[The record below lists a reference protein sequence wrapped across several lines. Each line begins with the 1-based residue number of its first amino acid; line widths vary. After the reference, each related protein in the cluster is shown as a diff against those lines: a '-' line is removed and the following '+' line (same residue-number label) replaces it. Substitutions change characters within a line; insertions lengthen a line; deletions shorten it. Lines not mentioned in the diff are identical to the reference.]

1 MSNTVYTALRRR
13 RMRRLLLS
21 LAPLMSLIW
30 FGAAAAAANP
40 DYVGVDR
47 CAQCHQREAEL
58 WRGSHHDLAMTDAS
72 DQTVLGDFDNAEFSA
87 HGVTSRFYR
96 KDNAFRVRTDG
107 PDGKLHDY
115 TIRYTFGWYPLQ
127 QYLIEFPNGR
137 LQSLGIAW
145 DTRPEEQGGQRW
157 FHLYPDEAMAYTHA
171 LHWTGR
177 EQTWNYQCAECHST
191 NLEKNYDLAT
201 DSYQTTWSEIDVACE
216 ACHGP
221 GSKHA
226 TWAEAVNKGAAD
238 DSNATKGLMIDLA
251 DRDGASW
258 SADPRTGKPR
268 RSKARASHTQ
278 IELCAR
284 CHSRRGQ
291 IWADYE
297 YGKPLYNTH
306 RLALLDEHLYF
317 PDGQIKDEV
326 YVYGSFVQSRMYAAG
341 VTCKDCHE
349 PHSLKLRAEGN
360 QVCATCHLPSR
371 YDTTAHHHHPEES
384 LSSAC
389 SACHMPQR
397 NYMVIDA
404 RADHSLRV
412 PRPDLSEALGT
423 PNACNACH
431 ADKPAAW
438 AAQALERWYPD
449 SRHRGP
455 HFGEMLRA
463 AQTNSPQAA
472 ERLLALAADRKQ
484 PGIAR
489 ATALD
494 RLRDHARPQQLMTV
508 QRLLNDDDALVR
520 AAAVRWLELTDL
532 QTRVDQGWALLE
544 DPSRTVRL
552 EAARVLAPVANQQL
566 PDKFRAQLDQALRE
580 YVSAQQVNAERP
592 EAHLNLGLIAAA
604 QRKPLQAEQAYQTA
618 LRLDETFTPAYANLA
633 DLYRQYQRDSD
644 GEKVLRQG
652 IAAVPDDASLR
663 YALGLLQV
671 RKERMAEAVDSL
683 RHATELAPES
693 TQYRYVYALAL
704 QREGR
709 LAEATA
715 ELEGVLERDAVNRD
729 ARLALVG
736 LYREQDKPD
745 LARLHLN
752 RLREQHP
759 DDPAVQELWQEM
771 NP

>member
-1 MSNTVYTALRRR
+1 MRNTSNTAFHCCRIS
-13 RMRRLLLS
+13 RLLLS
-21 LAPLMSLIW
+21 LAPLISLICPATAQ
-30 FGAAAAAANP
+30 AAGGP

-47 CAQCHQREAEL
+47 CAQCHEREAEL
-58 WRGSHHDLAMTDAS
+58 WRGSFHDLAMAEATE
-72 DQTVLGDFDNAEFSA
+72 QTVLGDFNDAGFSA
-87 HGVTSRFYR
+87 HGVSSRFYR
-96 KDNAFRVRTDG
+96 KDDDFLVRTDG

-115 TIRYTFGWYPLQ
+115 RVRYTFGWYPLQ
-127 QYLIEFPNGR
+127 QYLIEFPHGR

-145 DTRPEEQGGQRW
+145 DTRPKEEGGQRW
-157 FHLYPDEAMAYTHA
+157 FHLYPDVAMNHRHA

-191 NLEKNYDLAT
+191 HLVKNYDLET

-221 GSKHA
+221 GSKHVA
-226 TWAEAVNKGAAD
+226 WAEAAASGAVAQGAVNKG
-238 DSNATKGLMIDLA
+238 LVVDLG
-251 DRDGASW
+251 DRDGGAW
-258 SADPRTGKPR
+258 SVDPGTGKPR
-268 RSKARASHTQ
+268 RSEPRTSHTR

-291 IWADYE
+291 IWDDYE

-306 RLALLDEHLYF
+306 RLALLDQHLYF

-341 VTCKDCHE
+341 VTCTDCHE
-349 PHSLKLRAEGN
+349 PHSLKLRADGN

-371 YDTTAHHHHPEES
+371 YDTPAHHRHAEDSPA
-384 LSSAC
+384 SAC

-423 PNACNACH
+423 PNACNGCH

-449 SRHRGP
+449 SQHRGA
-455 HFGEMLRA
+455 HFGQALHA
-463 AQTNSPQAA
+463 AQVNSPQAA
-472 ERLLALAADRKQ
+472 EGLLALAADPKQ
-484 PGIAR
+484 PAIAR

-494 RLRDHARPQQLMTV
+494 QLHDHARPEQLSTV
-508 QRLLNDDDALVR
+508 QRLLADDEALVR

-532 QTRVDQGWALLE
+532 RTRVDQGWTLLDDE
-544 DPSRTVRL
+544 ARTVRL
-552 EAARVLAPVANQQL
+552 EAARVLAPVSNQHL
-566 PDKFRAQLDQALRE
+566 PDKFRAQLERALTE
-580 YVSAQQVNAERP
+580 YASAQQVNAERP
-592 EAHLNLGLIAAA
+592 EAHHNLGLIAAA

-618 LRLDETFTPAYANLA
+618 VRLDKTFTPAYANLA
-633 DLYRQYQRDSD
+633 DLYRQYHRDAD
-644 GEKVLRQG
+644 GEQLLRQG
-652 IAAVPDDASLR
+652 IAAVPDDASLY

-671 RKERMAEAVDSL
+671 RQERMGEAAKSL
-683 RHATELAPES
+683 RRATELAPES

-704 QREGR
+704 QREGQ
-709 LAEATA
+709 LADAIA
-715 ELEGVLERDAVNRD
+715 ALEDVLRRDAANRD
-729 ARLALVG
+729 ARLALIAM
-736 LYREQDKPD
+736 YREQDKLD
-745 LARLHLN
+745 MARGHLDSLHQQYP
-752 RLREQHP
+752 E
-759 DDPAVQELWQEM
+759 DPAVQELWQEL